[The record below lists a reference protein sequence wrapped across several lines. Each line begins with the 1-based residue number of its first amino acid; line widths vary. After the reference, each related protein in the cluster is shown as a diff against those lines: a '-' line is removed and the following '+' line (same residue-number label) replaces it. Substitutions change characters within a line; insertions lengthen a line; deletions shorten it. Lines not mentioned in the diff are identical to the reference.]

1 MAEVLTPQ
9 KEESLQLPAA
19 ANFGVVEEEGPVIEL
34 GDRIR
39 LSGGKYDGTTG
50 RVIFRTQDEL
60 HLMPDGLT
68 HTSVKFGL
76 DEEGFDQESGVEGV
90 EILQKRKRPGLVDIL
105 DLAPGQLLETFDND
119 GKPGPTYMI
128 AKVDTDKDAIIV
140 TDEDESEIELDFN
153 FRGIPDSLPF
163 RVIRGRIPPEPTVSD
178 RKSVV

>member
-60 HLMPDGLT
+60 EALYTEHAGKYKNLKEALIEDIEALVAPMREKRNAITDAD
-68 HTSVKFGL
+68 VK
-76 DEEGFDQESGVEGV
+76 EV
-90 EILQKRKRPGLVDIL
+90 LQRGAERARERAHAKMMDVRTKIG
-105 DLAPGQLLETFDND
+105 
-119 GKPGPTYMI
+119 I
-128 AKVDTDKDAIIV
+128 A
-140 TDEDESEIELDFN
+140 L
-153 FRGIPDSLPF
+153 
-163 RVIRGRIPPEPTVSD
+163 
-178 RKSVV
+178 